1 MQVPYNVG
9 EYVVLRNNGG
19 NAKIIERNTCF
30 IIDQNVFPENHK
42 TRSTIDA
49 LNRAVETNG
58 ITPGMTILVDR
69 TDPNAPKRRIL
80 YSYIYLGE
88 MANDQLESIGSPYR
102 KFVHTQIESRIIFRP
117 TPLMRETFADAM
129 PPPSDAEKQR
139 TQLENK
145 LGLLTSRFVTKL
157 KELPDTQREAFIIGI
172 ARWFKNK
179 NNVEGLT
186 SSELIGYLINLIN
199 NVQIGKNVKRIISI
213 MFPQTNVVETTF
225 QEELFKFTQW
235 FEPVVMHERIFYN
248 ENIDHLLR
256 LLVEIYETIVQI
268 NVLHGGRPHF
278 KKHKR
283 TKRTKRT
290 KRNKR
295 TYKRRK

>member
-1 MQVPYNVG
+1 LQ
-9 EYVVLRNNGG
+9 
-19 NAKIIERNTCF
+19 
-30 IIDQNVFPENHK
+30 ENHK
-42 TRSTIDA
+42 TKSTIDA

-58 ITPGMTILVDR
+58 ITPGMTIIADR

-88 MANDQLESIGSPYR
+88 MVNDDLETIGPSR
-102 KFVHTQIESRIIFRP
+102 TFVHSQIETEIVFKP
-117 TPLMRETFADAM
+117 TPLMRETFAYAM
-129 PPPSDAEKQR
+129 PPQSDAEKQR

-145 LGLLTSRFVTKL
+145 VGLLTSQFVTKL
-157 KELPDTQREAFIIGI
+157 KELPDTQRQAFIKGI
-172 ARWFKNK
+172 AHWFNNK

-186 SSELIGYLINLIN
+186 SSRLIDCLRKLID
-199 NVQIGKNVKRIISI
+199 NVHIRKNVERIIRI

-225 QEELFKFTQW
+225 QEELVKFTQW
-235 FEPVVMHERIFYN
+235 FEPVDMHERTFYN
-248 ENIDHLLR
+248 ENLDHLLR

-283 TKRTKRT
+283 TKRNKRNNRT
-290 KRNKR
+290 KHNKR
-295 TYKRRK
+295 RR